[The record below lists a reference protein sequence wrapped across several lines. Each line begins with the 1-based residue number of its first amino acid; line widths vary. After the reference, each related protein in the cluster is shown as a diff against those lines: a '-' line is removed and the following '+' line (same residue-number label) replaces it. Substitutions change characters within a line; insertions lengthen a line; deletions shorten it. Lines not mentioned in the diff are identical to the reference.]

1 MTTEQPH
8 PYEFLT
14 AENIPD
20 YLSAH
25 PELAARVDAGAIELI
40 EEIGDGNLNVVFRVR
55 DAAGASIILKQALP
69 YVRMTGEGWPMT
81 PERARHE
88 AESLQAHHAAA
99 ADLVVETVLYDPE
112 RYVLAMED
120 LSDHTVWRA
129 ALNAGA
135 RHDGAAAAA
144 GRYVA
149 AVAVSTS
156 FLGRDRGE
164 VADAIA
170 RNQNPQ
176 LCTITEDLVFT
187 EPVIDAGR
195 NSVLAANE
203 PDAAALADDPA
214 FRAAM
219 AEGKWRFMTQAE
231 SLIHGDLH
239 TGSIMVRGTDGV
251 ADSVKV
257 FDSEFA
263 FYGPVGFDLGALFA
277 NYAFAAARATALGD
291 DARAEWA
298 LGLTAE
304 TWTAFAEEFRRRAVP
319 PAATETL
326 WDAAFVER
334 RLERISRE
342 AWLFAAAKMARRVV
356 GAAKVSDIQT
366 LPEPERV
373 GAARGVLLAAR
384 AVALRWDAPHAPGD
398 FHGTVLPLLRASATA
413 RTAA

>member
-99 ADLVVETVLYDPE
+99 ADLVVETVLYDPD

-149 AVAVSTS
+149 AVAVATS

-164 VADAIA
+164 VADAIRTPSCA
-170 RNQNPQ
+170 PSPRISSSPSPSS
-176 LCTITEDLVFT
+176 T
-187 EPVIDAGR
+187 
-195 NSVLAANE
+195 
-203 PDAAALADDPA
+203 
-214 FRAAM
+214 
-219 AEGKWRFMTQAE
+219 
-231 SLIHGDLH
+231 
-239 TGSIMVRGTDGV
+239 
-251 ADSVKV
+251 
-257 FDSEFA
+257 
-263 FYGPVGFDLGALFA
+263 
-277 NYAFAAARATALGD
+277 
-291 DARAEWA
+291 
-298 LGLTAE
+298 
-304 TWTAFAEEFRRRAVP
+304 
-319 PAATETL
+319 PAATPCWRRTNRTRPR
-326 WDAAFVER
+326 WRPTRRSER
-334 RLERISRE
+334 R
-342 AWLFAAAKMARRVV
+342 W
-356 GAAKVSDIQT
+356 
-366 LPEPERV
+366 P
-373 GAARGVLLAAR
+373 
-384 AVALRWDAPHAPGD
+384 
-398 FHGTVLPLLRASATA
+398 RASGGS
-413 RTAA
+413 